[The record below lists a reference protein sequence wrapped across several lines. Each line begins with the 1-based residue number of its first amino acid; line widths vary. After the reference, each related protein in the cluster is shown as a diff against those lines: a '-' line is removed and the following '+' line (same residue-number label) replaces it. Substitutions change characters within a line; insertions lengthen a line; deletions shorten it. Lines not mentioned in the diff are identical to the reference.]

1 MKRSRPLEVL
11 LALAVTV
18 SGCKKESQ
26 SSTVVPSG
34 EIGDNPL
41 NRAVGLSGASQTST
55 LTSVLDAGIS
65 EADSGVESA
74 DSGSPDGSVSGR
86 DADYERLDSSIPEI
100 GYEAALR
107 VPLASDKKYHLTA
120 NGFVTA
126 RGKKG
131 YAVVSPADGLVITSS
146 ERIVGVDY
154 GFEGDR
160 NFLPLP
166 YAEREIRLSS
176 LEEATKE
183 QSVSERRGDVLVIG
197 ETVSIP
203 YLVRVRLQRGERG
216 YANYQTTVEWLYVYV
231 SSHPFNDAKVQI
243 EGQVHS
249 KVSAPSVLDST
260 PFSPFLK

>member
-18 SGCKKESQ
+18 SGCKKESLISPQ
-26 SSTVVPSG
+26 IPSE

-41 NRAVGLSGASQTST
+41 NRAVGLSGGSQTST

-65 EADSGVESA
+65 EADSGVEHA
-74 DSGSPDGSVSGR
+74 DSGSLDGSVSGVDAEERR
-86 DADYERLDSSIPEI
+86 DGSIPEVA
-100 GYEAALR
+100 YEAALR

-131 YAVVSPADGLVITSS
+131 YAVVSPANGLVITSS

-154 GFEGDR
+154 GFEGDQ

-243 EGQVHS
+243 EGQVHP
-249 KVSAPSVLDST
+249 KVAVPEST
-260 PFSPFLK
+260 PFSSFLK